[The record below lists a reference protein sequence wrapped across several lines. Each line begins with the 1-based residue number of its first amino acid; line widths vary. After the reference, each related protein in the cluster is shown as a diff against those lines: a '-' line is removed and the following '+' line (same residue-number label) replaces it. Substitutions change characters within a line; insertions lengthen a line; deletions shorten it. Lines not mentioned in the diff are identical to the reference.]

1 MIIRKQFQ
9 FDAAHMLS
17 QYEGKCANLHGHTYT
32 GDVEINGPLQHDD
45 MVLDFNKIKDCIDKY
60 DHATLFSASLI
71 RNEAEVSLFR
81 WCSTFGMKHKIISYG
96 KCTAEN
102 IATQLA
108 AELAEQVTECI
119 HVKVW
124 LHETPGSTVIG
135 EWRREK

>member
-17 QYEGKCANLHGHTYT
+17 KYEGKCANLHGHTYT
-32 GDVEINGPLQHDD
+32 GDVEICGPLQHDD
-45 MVLDFNKIKDCIDKY
+45 MVIDFNKIKAIIEPY
-60 DHATLFSASLI
+60 DHAILFSAPAI
-71 RNEAEVSLFR
+71 RNTAETELYK
-81 WCSTFGMKHKIISYG
+81 WADIHKMRYVIIVHG

-102 IATQLA
+102 ISAQIA
-108 AELAEQVTECI
+108 KEIAEALKNCI

-135 EWRREK
+135 EWRKAR